1 MQAMGATMAAVPAPK
16 ASVSFPAACAERIS
30 SMGIWRYAGEDCAAE
45 RRCDRLAIEN
55 EENVHDAGF
64 LDVAALD
71 AVEPENIVKAF
82 FLGESRGEQATGV
95 IARGFAIA
103 GSAGKGA
110 NIALFGEQANRV
122 RKVGADGGSHDDQ
135 AETIGGTNEKSVVDA
150 KVRWANVERTAFVM
164 RDPIAIQADEVFDT
178 FEEEWL
184 RNFGHGQARG
194 GTV

>member
-30 SMGIWRYAGEDCAAE
+30 SMGIWRSSAE
-45 RRCDRLAIEN
+45 MPISRSKVRA
-55 EENVHDAGF
+55 
-64 LDVAALD
+64 
-71 AVEPENIVKAF
+71 
-82 FLGESRGEQATGV
+82 ESRGKQATGV

-110 NIALFGEQANRV
+110 NIALFGEQANRL

-135 AETIGGTNEKSVVDA
+135 AETIGGTSEKSVVDA

-164 RDPIAIQADEVFDT
+164 RDPIAIQTEEVFDT